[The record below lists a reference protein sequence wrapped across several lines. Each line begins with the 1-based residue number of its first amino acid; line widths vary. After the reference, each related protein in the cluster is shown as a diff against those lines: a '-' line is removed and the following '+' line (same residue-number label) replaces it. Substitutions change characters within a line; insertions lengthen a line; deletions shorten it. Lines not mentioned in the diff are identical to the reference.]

1 MNKAKLTM
9 IAVKIGVA
17 VVMIIVPNI
26 CTRCWNFQSER
37 EYSIRIIDIDSKS
50 KETVLKSQLR
60 HLQAVEVLKSC
71 LTSLGLIFL
80 SLKMWILRNPN
91 HLVALEKE

>member
-1 MNKAKLTM
+1 MNKAKLT

-37 EYSIRIIDIDSKS
+37 EYSIRIIEIDSKS

-71 LTSLGLIFL
+71 LASLGLGLLVCKANLLKL
-80 SLKMWILRNPN
+80 SSRVIERR
-91 HLVALEKE
+91 